1 MHEGSGPCSSSEV
14 MLSTM
19 HFKAGMDFKMSR
31 CVCVSVCV
39 CVCVCVCISCN
50 KVKNIKFCPVRV
62 IKK

>member
-1 MHEGSGPCSSSEV
+1 MYDMHEGSGACSSSEV

-19 HFKAGMDFKMSR
+19 HFKAGMDFKMSL
-31 CVCVSVCV
+31 CVCV
-39 CVCVCVCISCN
+39 CVCVCVCISYN

>member
-1 MHEGSGPCSSSEV
+1 MYDMHEGSGPCSSSEV

-39 CVCVCVCISCN
+39 CVCVCVCVSA
-50 KVKNIKFCPVRV
+50 V
-62 IKK
+62 IKLRILSFVLSE